1 MSNKKYWLGLEELK
15 PTKAQKQSKANE
27 FPTTFP
33 LEDAEGIMDAQTP
46 RRDFLKYLGF
56 STAAAVAAAS
66 CDIPVRKALTWANK
80 PADITPGVAL
90 TYASTF
96 VDGGEAIPV
105 LVKTREGRPIK
116 VDGNP
121 DSIMTEGGSH
131 ARLQGSILS
140 LYDVARVK
148 QPMSGGKTVNT
159 WEAIDNEF
167 ATAAAKVG
175 GAPMYIVTSTINSP
189 SQLAVIAQFKAKFA
203 NTQHVMYDAV
213 SYSGLLDAA
222 QAATGKRAIP
232 VYHFDKANTIVSIG
246 ADFLGTWLNPI
257 AFAKGYGKGKKLGKS
272 KSTLSKHY
280 QIEGVMSI
288 SGGASDVRVTCRP
301 SQYGKA
307 AIALLDAI
315 NGGTPNTGSKNL
327 DKTLVDAAKDL
338 KAGNGLVVCGSNDAN
353 VQQVVFAINAA
364 IGAMGNTVN
373 TAVSELAKQ
382 GDDKAMNNFVTALK
396 AGSVGG
402 VIFYDCNPVYEHP
415 DGVAISDAIA
425 KLPLSVSCTDRED
438 ETAQKCKFI
447 APVHHWLESWGDAE
461 PRTGH
466 FSMQQPT
473 IQPLFKTR
481 PFAESLAKWSG
492 NTMPFDESFAT
503 AWKSKL
509 GGDAAY
515 ETMLQKGVQEPTT
528 ITLGG
533 GYSGSATSAIAALN
547 AAPVINGMELAVY
560 EKIAIGRGS
569 SFSNNPWLQELPD
582 PVTKCTWDNYVMM
595 SPQTAKEMKAE
606 LTDLNEVD
614 PAKKVF
620 LLKVGNT
627 EVSLPVAV
635 VPGMHDKVVAVALGY
650 GRDSKVGKA
659 AASSKDFG
667 GKNAYRLLAF
677 NSATGSMSFVNAATV
692 TPTKDTYK
700 LAITQTHHSYEQRE
714 SVVQETTYSAY
725 QKNPNALYEAREK
738 ALHHYTE
745 NMDEAAAALNAKV
758 NGDGH
763 GGHAAEAHGEAHSE
777 AKGHDEHG
785 AAAHDGHEG
794 GHDIDELYRKN
805 GTLYGGHKY
814 PGLKWGMSID
824 LNSCIGCGACSVACQ
839 AENNISV
846 VGKEQVL
853 LAHEMHWMRIDRY
866 YASTTGKETD
876 SDSIQTIYMPMVCQ
890 HCDNAPCENVCPV
903 NASNHSSEGVNQM
916 AYNRCIGTRYC
927 ANNCPFKVRRFNWR
941 DWNGADSFADNLFE
955 DGRRDDINSDL
966 TRMVL
971 NPEVT
976 VRSRGVIEKCSFCVQ
991 RTQAGKAKAKS
1002 ENRTLTDNDVTS
1014 ACAQACPTNA
1024 IVFGNVNNKESAIS
1038 KLRNEESKARVFYAL
1053 EELHVLPSVSYLN
1066 KVRNAP
1072 ETGSPRE
1079 AAPIENK
1086 PEHHA

>member
-27 FPTTFP
+27 FPTTLP

-121 DSIMTEGGSH
+121 DSIMTEGGSS

-167 ATAAAKVG
+167 ASAAAKVG
-175 GAPMYIVTSTINSP
+175 GSPMYIVTSTINSP
-189 SQLAVIAQFKAKFA
+189 SQLAAIAQFKAKFT
-203 NTQHVMYDAV
+203 NTQHVMYDAI

-232 VYHFDKANTIVSIG
+232 VYHFEKANTIVSIG

-272 KSTLSKHY
+272 KTTLSKHY

-307 AIALLDAI
+307 AIGLLDAI

-327 DKTLVDAAKDL
+327 DKTLIEAAKDL

-364 IGAMGNTVN
+364 IGAMGTTVN

-382 GDDKAMNNFVTALK
+382 GDDKAMNNFVAALK
-396 AGSVGG
+396 SGSVGG

-415 DGVAISDAIA
+415 DGVSIGDAIA

-503 AWKSKL
+503 AWKAKL

-515 ETMLQKGVQEPTT
+515 ETVLQKGVQEPATMS
-528 ITLGG
+528 IGG
-533 GYSGSATSAIAALN
+533 GYSGSAATAIAAIN
-547 AAPVINGMELAVY
+547 AAPAISGMELAVY
-560 EKIAIGRGS
+560 EKVAIGRGA

-595 SPQTAKEMKAE
+595 SPQTAKDMNAE

-620 LLKVGNT
+620 KLKVGNT
-627 EVSLPVAV
+627 EMSLPVAV
-635 VPGMHDKVVAVALGY
+635 VPGMHDKVVAVAVGY
-650 GRDSKVGKA
+650 GRDAKVGKA
-659 AASSKDFG
+659 AAATKEYG

-677 NSATGSMSFVNAATV
+677 SNATGSMSFVNAATV
-692 TPTKDTYK
+692 TPTSEKYK

-714 SVVQETTYSAY
+714 SVVQETTYAAY

-763 GGHAAEAHGEAHSE
+763 GGHAAEAHGEA
-777 AKGHDEHG
+777 KGHDEHG
-785 AAAHDGHEG
+785 AAAHGGHEG
-794 GHDIDELYRKN
+794 GHDVDELYRKN
-805 GTLYGGHKY
+805 GTLYGAHKY

-903 NASNHSSEGVNQM
+903 NASNHSSEGMNQM

-941 DWNGADSFADNLFE
+941 DWNGADSFADNAFE
-955 DGRRDDINSDL
+955 DGRRDDINTDL

-1038 KLRNEESKARVFYAL
+1038 KLRNEENKGRVFYAL

-1079 AAPIENK
+1079 AAPVENK
-1086 PEHHA
+1086 TEHHA